1 MRFAPLQNYLLMTLC
16 WRGRCA
22 TEGQLAKA
30 ARCSLEEV
38 QSAVRW
44 LKKER
49 LVSRRRQAVIAY
61 RLTGPL
67 ATSEQTTGRENFSHI
82 AWLLEKRWA
91 QAPRRVAT
99 VVWATRRAVELVG
112 GICGRLRQ
120 PLQLQHDLG
129 VSEVYAIWQRKAIG
143 SASEANE
150 TWVGEDAY
158 HTYWQRAASSKVP
171 DAVLIGSDGQIKRV
185 IEFGG
190 RYSKER
196 LRSFVR
202 YWKKQHTAYEIW

>member
-1 MRFAPLQNYLLMTLC
+1 MRLNPFCYRLLMTLC

-22 TEGQLAKA
+22 SEGQLATA
-30 ARCSLEEV
+30 ADCSLEEV
-38 QSAVRW
+38 QSALRW

-49 LVSRRRQAVIAY
+49 LVSRKRQPVIAY
-61 RLTGPL
+61 QLTGPL
-67 ATSEQTTGRENFSHI
+67 ATSAQATGSVNFGHI

-91 QAPRRVAT
+91 QAPRHAAT
-99 VVWATRRAVELVG
+99 VVWSTQRAVALVG

-129 VSEVYAIWQRKAIG
+129 VSEVYALWQSEING
-143 SASEANE
+143 SAGEATE

-158 HTYWQRAASSKVP
+158 HAYWQRSSSSKVP
-171 DAVLIGSDGQIKRV
+171 DAVVLGAGGQIKRV

-196 LRSFVR
+196 LRSFVQ
-202 YWKKQHTAYEIW
+202 YWKKQRTAYEIW